1 MYIHTC
7 IHTYI
12 HTCAHT
18 HLHTYIYTQ
27 GYEKPRSYIACQ
39 GPLAETTHDF
49 WRMVWEEESCCIIM
63 LTNCVEKG
71 RVSYNGWMDGR
82 MDGWMDG
89 WIDGWMDG
97 WTIGLLDYWTNGK
110 TDG

>member
-1 MYIHTC
+1 MYIHMC
-7 IHTYI
+7 MHTYI

-27 GYEKPRSYIACQ
+27 RYEKPRSYIACQ

-71 RVSYNGWMDGR
+71 RVS
-82 MDGWMDG
+82 
-89 WIDGWMDG
+89 
-97 WTIGLLDYWTNGK
+97 
-110 TDG
+110 